1 MLFFASGVFSGWK
14 HETFGGCFLDYAWL
28 VQEELPQSPVY
39 YGGGGKKP
47 ITSEERTRLFRE
59 HHEYLDGLREIQVQI
74 ADGARGARTIAMRAD
89 MAAPHAVLP
98 PSMRGTVPPTR
109 VADVSGDPFILAALA
124 LLIDEVDD

>member
-1 MLFFASGVFSGWK
+1 MAQVFSLVCW
-14 HETFGGCFLDYAWL
+14 GGANGKSVTVSNTTDL
-28 VQEELPQSPVY
+28 VTL
-39 YGGGGKKP
+39 
-47 ITSEERTRLFRE
+47 TN
-59 HHEYLDGLREIQVQI
+59 HGLREIQVQI